1 MTSIRSTTL
10 ALCVLL
16 VGCGDSAKPDPQGAR
31 QDDPLLSEA
40 LAEPLMTDPDL
51 ATLNLASAA
60 TVNPER

>member
-1 MTSIRSTTL
+1 MPSIRSTTL

-16 VGCGDSAKPDPQGAR
+16 AGCGDSAPADRADAR
-31 QDDPLLSEA
+31 QDDPLLSAA

-60 TVNPER
+60 IVEPER

>member
-1 MTSIRSTTL
+1 MRSITL

-16 VGCGDSAKPDPQGAR
+16 AGCGDSAPAAPAGAR
-31 QDDPLLSEA
+31 QDDPLLSAA

-60 TVNPER
+60 TVEPER